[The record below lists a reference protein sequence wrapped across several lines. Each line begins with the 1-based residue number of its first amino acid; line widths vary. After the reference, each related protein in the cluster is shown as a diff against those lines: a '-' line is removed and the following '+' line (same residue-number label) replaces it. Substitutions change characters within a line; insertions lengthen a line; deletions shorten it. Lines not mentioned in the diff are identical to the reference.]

1 MKRDEFEEKY
11 KDFQKQFDESF
22 DTPEN
27 HEALQNIVIQNAE
40 KEEDIPVY
48 YEHVY
53 MQQRMNNLV
62 KNALLSFLDFDEED

>member
-1 MKRDEFEEKY
+1 MNREEFDKKY
-11 KDFQKQFDESF
+11 NDFQKQFDESF

-27 HEALQNIVIQNAE
+27 HEALRKIVLQIAE
-40 KEEDIPVY
+40 KEEDVPVY

-62 KNALLSFLDFDEED
+62 KNALLSFLDFDEKS